1 MSGWPTQLD
10 VSHVLS
16 ALIAT
21 ETYVPPALFVPV
33 TIVIVMAVEPE
44 LVPVLVLVLLGFPM
58 LNWLL

>member
-16 ALIAT
+16 APTAT

-33 TIVIVMAVEPE
+33 TNVIVMVVEPE